1 MIIKSSNNDD
11 FIVTFLLA
19 TDGLKHQEDV
29 RQNLSAWTQHQG
41 DALHHATC
49 GQHKAMTQRAQEE
62 LDAASWT
69 GCWQTDAEA
78 EREKE
83 VEDENGRFC
92 DSKPPL
98 LQEVWE
104 KEHTASLK
112 AFQVFTLRSA
122 GFLA

>member
-1 MIIKSSNNDD
+1 MDTASGRCPALCYLRPAQSNDPK
-11 FIVTFLLA
+11 T
-19 TDGLKHQEDV
+19 
-29 RQNLSAWTQHQG
+29 
-41 DALHHATC
+41 
-49 GQHKAMTQRAQEE
+49 QEE
-62 LDAASWT
+62 LHAVSWS

-78 EREKE
+78 ERERE
-83 VEDENGRFC
+83 AEDENGRFC

-104 KEHTASLK
+104 KGEHTASLK